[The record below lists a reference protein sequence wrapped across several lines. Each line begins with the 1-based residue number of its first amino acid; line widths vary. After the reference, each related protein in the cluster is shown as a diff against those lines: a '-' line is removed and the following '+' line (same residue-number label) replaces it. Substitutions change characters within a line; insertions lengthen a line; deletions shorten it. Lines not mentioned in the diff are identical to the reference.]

1 MAMRLF
7 ITLLSICGLA
17 LAAGAGTDAT
27 AKPVTFIVD
36 GATTKPISPYIYGV
50 NFPDWSKHKYVTLCR
65 WGGNRTT
72 AYNWETNASNAGNDW
87 QHQNDDYLSRSDAPA
102 DPVLKMVQAAQA
114 AGAASIVTVP
124 CAGYVSA
131 DKNGDGDVNKTPDYL
146 NKRFVVSL
154 PRKGAPFADKP
165 DLTDH
170 SVYQDEFVH
179 FIEAACPQARKDP
192 ARTIFYALD
201 NEPDLWSSTHAR
213 IHPKPTTYEE
223 LVKVNTDYAMAI
235 KAVAPKAMVLGF
247 ASYGWDGF
255 TSLQHAPDANKRD
268 FLEFY
273 LAQMRQAQK
282 QAGKRLIDAV
292 DLHWYPE
299 ARGGNVRI
307 SEDDSSPAVAAARVQ
322 APRSLWDPAY
332 TEDSWITRDWLHQP
346 IRLIPR
352 VLAKIAKNYPG
363 TKLALAEYYYGGGDH
378 ISGALA
384 EADALGIFGRE
395 GVFAA
400 AMWHCGKTDDRF
412 IHAAF
417 AMYRNYDGKGGI
429 FGQSSLGAQ
438 TDDVEN
444 TSLYASKDARGSV
457 VLVAINKSG
466 QDRPAVIKFKNCP
479 AGKRVAVFRL
489 TSAGA
494 HPVSDRDLAVV
505 DGLLAAQLPAQSVS
519 TLVIEPSS
527 PGIGKKTR

>member
-1 MAMRLF
+1 MRIFIALLTVGGLF
-7 ITLLSICGLA
+7 LA
-17 LAAGAGTDAT
+17 AVAGAGAAT
-27 AKPVTFIVD
+27 KPVTFVVD
-36 GATTKPISPYIYGV
+36 GATTKPISPYIYGF
-50 NFPDWSKHKYVTLCR
+50 NFPDWRKQKCVTLCR

-87 QHQNDDYLSRSDAPA
+87 HYQNDDYLSRSDAPA

-131 DKNGDGDVNKTPDYL
+131 DKNGDGDVNKTPDYIH
-146 NKRFVVSL
+146 KRFVISL
-154 PRKGAPFADKP
+154 PRKGAPPADKP
-165 DLTDH
+165 DLTDAK
-170 SVYQDEFVH
+170 VYQDEFVH
-179 FIEAACPQARKDP
+179 FIEAACPRARKDP
-192 ARTIFYALD
+192 ARTVFYALD

-223 LVKVNTDYAMAI
+223 LVKVNTDYALAI
-235 KAVAPKAMVLGF
+235 KAVAPKAMVFGF
-247 ASYGWDGF
+247 ASYGWGGF
-255 TSLQHAPDANKRD
+255 TTLQNAPDAKGRD

-273 LAQMRQAQK
+273 LAQMRQAEK
-282 QAGKRLIDAV
+282 RAGKRLIDAV

-299 ARGGNVRI
+299 AQGGGVRI
-307 SEDDSSPAVAAARVQ
+307 TEDDSGPAVAAARVQ
-322 APRSLWDPAY
+322 APRSLWDPTY
-332 TEDSWITRDWLHQP
+332 TEDSWITRDSLHQP

-352 VLAKIAKNYPG
+352 VLAKIEKNYPG
-363 TKLALAEYYYGGGDH
+363 TKLALAEYYYGGGAH
-378 ISGALA
+378 ISGTLA

-400 AMWHCGKTDDRF
+400 ALWHCGQTDDKF

-417 AMYRNYDGKGGI
+417 AMYRDYDGKGGT
-429 FGQSSLGAQ
+429 FGETSLAAR

-444 TSLYASKDARGSV
+444 TSVYASKDARGNV
-457 VLVAINKSG
+457 VVVAINKSG
-466 QDRPAVIKFKNCP
+466 QATPVSLKLKNCP

-494 HPVSDRDLAVV
+494 SPAPDKDLAVA
-505 DGLLAAQLPAQSVS
+505 GGAIAAELPAQSVS
-519 TLVIEPSS
+519 TLVIEP
-527 PGIGKKTR
+527 PAKK